1 LTIKTYR
8 EEDRVVVSVG
18 DTGPGI
24 PDELKKRVFEPFFTT
39 KPVGEGTGLGLASTY
54 GTVKQAG
61 GYVWIESQPGQGT
74 TATIDLPEL
83 MRETAAASEEPPGPG
98 AALGGSGTIL
108 VVEDDEGVRAWT
120 CRLLNN
126 LGYRT
131 VPTKN
136 GSEALRLLDD
146 GVAADLVLSDVV
158 MPGMG
163 GRELGSRIAKL
174 RPDLPVLFMSGYSR

>member
-1 LTIKTYR
+1 
-8 EEDRVVVSVG
+8 
-18 DTGPGI
+18 
-24 PDELKKRVFEPFFTT
+24 
-39 KPVGEGTGLGLASTY
+39 
-54 GTVKQAG
+54 
-61 GYVWIESQPGQGT
+61 
-74 TATIDLPEL
+74 
-83 MRETAAASEEPPGPG
+83 M
-98 AALGGSGTIL
+98 GGSGTIL

-120 CRLLNN
+120 CRLLDD

-174 RPDLPVLFMSGYSR
+174 RPYLPVLFMSGYSREEIIGRGLLAESARLVAKPFTDQILASAVRGALAARHSDRAASVPPDWS